1 MSPRKSKA
9 EKDGSPSD
17 ARAAR
22 SGRIGDH
29 LPRVGF
35 GAASLGYLY
44 TLVSDFDA
52 YAVIEAMW
60 AAGIRLYDTA
70 ALYGGGLSE
79 DRVGKAL
86 SRHPRTKYIL
96 CTKVGRS
103 RPIGQPRYPDG
114 LGDVWDFSYDF
125 ALRSVAQS
133 LERLQTDRLDV
144 VHIHDPDNSLD
155 EAMQGTYR
163 ALERLREE
171 GVVGAI
177 GVGSNS
183 EVTLAAL
190 ARRGEFQ
197 CFLLANRYTLL
208 EQPALREL
216 LPLCLEKGIA
226 VIAGG
231 VFNSGILATGP
242 GQGATYQYQEAPPE
256 IHARVRMLHEVCGK
270 HGVSAKAAALQF
282 PLGHPAVKTVLLGG
296 KSIAHL
302 EENIR
307 LMGQPI
313 PDALWIDLK
322 AQGLIDQASPTP
334 PAGRS
339 HA

>member
-1 MSPRKSKA
+1 MSPRKSTA
-9 EKDGSPSD
+9 ERD
-17 ARAAR
+17 AAAR
-22 SGRIGDH
+22 KTRVVKSGRIGDH

-44 TLVSDFDA
+44 TPVSDYDA
-52 YAVIEAMW
+52 YAAIEAMW

-79 DRVGKAL
+79 ERLGKVL

-103 RPIGQPRYPDG
+103 RPFGQPRYPDG
-114 LGDVWDFSYDF
+114 SGDVWDFSYDY
-125 ALRSVAQS
+125 ALRSVALS

-144 VHIHDPDNSLD
+144 VHIHDPDNFLD

-163 ALERLREE
+163 ALARLREE

-177 GVGSNS
+177 GAGSNS
-183 EVTLAAL
+183 EVALAAL

-197 CFLLANRYTLL
+197 CFLLANSYTLL

-242 GQGATYQYQEAPPE
+242 GQGATYQYQEASPE
-256 IHARVRMLHEVCGK
+256 IDARARMLYEVCGR
-270 HGVSAKAAALQF
+270 HGVSVKAAALQF
-282 PLGHPAVKTVLLGG
+282 PLGHPTVKTVLLGG

-307 LMGQPI
+307 LMEEPI
-313 PDALWIDLK
+313 PEAVWIDLK
-322 AQGLIDQASPTP
+322 AQGLIDQASPIP
-334 PAGRS
+334 LAERS
-339 HA
+339 QT

>member
-9 EKDGSPSD
+9 EKYVARSNT
-17 ARAAR
+17 RAAK
-22 SGRIGDH
+22 SGRVGDH

-44 TLVSDFDA
+44 TPVSDYDA
-52 YAVIEAMW
+52 YAVTEAMW

-79 DRVGKAL
+79 ERLGKVL

-103 RPIGQPRYPDG
+103 RPFGQPRYPDG
-114 LGDVWDFSYDF
+114 SGDVWDFSYDF

-144 VHIHDPDNSLD
+144 VHIHDPDNFLD

-163 ALERLREE
+163 ALARLRDE
-171 GVVGAI
+171 GVVDAI
-177 GVGSNS
+177 GAGSNS
-183 EVTLAAL
+183 EVALAAL

-216 LPLCLEKGIA
+216 LPLCLQKSIA

-231 VFNSGILATGP
+231 VFNTGILATGP
-242 GQGATYQYQEAPPE
+242 GQGATYQYQDAPPE
-256 IHARVRMLHEVCGK
+256 IHARVRRLYEACGK
-270 HGVSAKAAALQF
+270 HGVSVKAAALQF

-307 LMGQPI
+307 LMREPI
-313 PDALWIDLK
+313 PDTLWLDLK
-322 AQGLIDQASPTP
+322 AQGLIDQTCPMP
-334 PAGRS
+334 PAERS

>member
-1 MSPRKSKA
+1 MSDERARGKRGATPTQGGGGQSTRI
-9 EKDGSPSD
+9 SD
-17 ARAAR
+17 R
-22 SGRIGDH
+22 
-29 LPRVGF
+29 LPRLGF

-44 TLVSDFDA
+44 TPISDYEA
-52 YAVIEAMW
+52 YAVVEAMW

-79 DRVGKAL
+79 VRLGKAL
-86 SRHPRTKYIL
+86 SRHPRAKYIL

-103 RPIGQPRYPDG
+103 RPFGQPRIPDG
-114 LGDVWDFSYDF
+114 SGDVWDFSYDF
-125 ALRSVAQS
+125 ALRSVALS

-144 VHIHDPDNSLD
+144 VHIHDPDNYID
-155 EAMQGTYR
+155 KAMRGTYR
-163 ALERLREE
+163 ALARLRDE

-183 EVTLAAL
+183 EKALAEL
-190 ARRGEFQ
+190 ARRGEFA

-226 VIAGG
+226 IIAGG
-231 VFNSGILATGP
+231 IFNSGILATGP

-256 IHARVRMLHEVCGK
+256 IQARVRMLNEVCPR
-270 HGVSAKAAALQF
+270 HGVSVKAAALQF

-296 KSIAHL
+296 KSIQHL

-307 LMGQPI
+307 LMQQPI
-313 PDALWIDLK
+313 PDRLWADLK
-322 AQGLIDQASPTP
+322 AHGLIDQAAPVP
-334 PAGRS
+334 RGQERPA
-339 HA
+339 